1 MEITTNPLRKHF
13 MLKKNLTK
21 NKNKNMEEIKYG

>member
-1 MEITTNPLRKHF
+1 

-21 NKNKNMEEIKYG
+21 NKKVVTKMYPNAVRNEKEILIG